1 MKISIRGIY
10 TLFFNILIKYKRMN
24 FENKYFKKDDQYY
37 TSKNTWALI
46 VPFIP
51 KDAVVWE
58 CFFSENSKSAEY
70 LKELEFEVVSE
81 NIDFYNNNLGDII
94 ISNPPFSDLK
104 KIMIRLN
111 YLNKPFIL
119 IIPISKICCKYMK
132 VFKNKIQII
141 IPKSR
146 INFIK
151 CNENGDIIEQ
161 KNSCN
166 FDSIYLCYKMNLSSD
181 IVFL

>member
-1 MKISIRGIY
+1 
-10 TLFFNILIKYKRMN
+10 MN
-24 FENKYFKKDDQYY
+24 FESKYFKKNDEYY
-37 TSKNTWALI
+37 TSLDTWEMI
-46 VPFIP
+46 VKFIP
-51 KDAVVWE
+51 KDFIIWE
-58 CFFSENSKSAEY
+58 SFFSKNSKSAEY
-70 LKELEFEVVSE
+70 LRELGFEVISE
-81 NIDFYNNNLGDII
+81 DVDFYTYNLGNII

-119 IIPISKICCKYMK
+119 IVPISKLCTKYMK

-141 IPKSR
+141 IPPKR

-151 CNENGDIIEQ
+151 CDDNGKVIDQ
-161 KNSCN
+161 PNTSN
-166 FDSIYLCYKMNLSSD
+166 FDSIFLCFKINLPSD

>member
-1 MKISIRGIY
+1 
-10 TLFFNILIKYKRMN
+10 MN
-24 FENKYFKKDDQYY
+24 FESKYFKKNDEYY
-37 TSKNTWALI
+37 TSLDTWEMI
-46 VPFIP
+46 VKFIP
-51 KDAVVWE
+51 KDFIIWE
-58 CFFSENSKSAEY
+58 SFFSKNSKSAEY
-70 LKELEFEVVSE
+70 LRELGFEVISE
-81 NIDFYNNNLGDII
+81 DVDFYTYNLGNII

-119 IIPISKICCKYMK
+119 IVPISKLCTKYMK

-151 CNENGDIIEQ
+151 CNQNGDIIDQ
-161 KNSCN
+161 PNKSN
-166 FDSIYLCYKMNLSSD
+166 FDSIFLCYKINLPSD

>member
-1 MKISIRGIY
+1 
-10 TLFFNILIKYKRMN
+10 MN
-24 FENKYFKKDDQYY
+24 FKSKYFKKNDEYY
-37 TSKNTWALI
+37 TSKNTWELI

-51 KDAVVWE
+51 KDKILWE
-58 CFFSENSKSAEY
+58 SFYSKNSKSAEY
-70 LKELEFEVVSE
+70 LRELGYDVISE

-104 KIMIRLN
+104 NVMKRLFI
-111 YLNKPFIL
+111 LQKPFIL
-119 IIPISKICCKYMK
+119 IVPISKICCKYMK

-141 IPKSR
+141 IPSKR

-151 CNENGDIIEQ
+151 CNENGKVIDQ
-161 KNSCN
+161 DNTSN
-166 FDSIYLCYKMNLSSD
+166 FDSIFLCYKIGLDND